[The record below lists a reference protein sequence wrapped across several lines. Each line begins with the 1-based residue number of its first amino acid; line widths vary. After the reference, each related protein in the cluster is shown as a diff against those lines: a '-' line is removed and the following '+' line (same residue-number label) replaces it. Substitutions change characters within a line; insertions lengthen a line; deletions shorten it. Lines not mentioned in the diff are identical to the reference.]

1 MHTLVGLYWLSRPG
15 ISERTISHLF
25 GIGKGS
31 IYKIKRRFL
40 EAITLTFGGTT
51 VPSDP
56 HWIGL
61 ELCVPNR
68 PFGRGSREAFSNA
81 VMAGTELALTAGDG
95 IHIELEGPDEDFL
108 PPGIGLK
115 SPWFNRKGRRSTNV
129 LGVVAIPA
137 SRSEIPKFI
146 FCYAGL
152 EGYCHFS

>member
-40 EAITLTFGGTT
+40 EAITLTFGRTM

-61 ELCVPNR
+61 ELCVPHR
-68 PFGRGSREAFSNA
+68 PFGRGSREAFLMQLWPVPNWHLLQ
-81 VMAGTELALTAGDG
+81 VTA
-95 IHIELEGPDEDFL
+95 
-108 PPGIGLK
+108 
-115 SPWFNRKGRRSTNV
+115 ST
-129 LGVVAIPA
+129 L
-137 SRSEIPKFI
+137 S
-146 FCYAGL
+146 
-152 EGYCHFS
+152 